1 MICTTWLVYIAE
13 YKICTPYIYNIRSVS
28 VLLFCA
34 GTSDPYVKFRLG
46 EQKYRSKT
54 IMKDLN
60 PKWDE
65 AFILWTSLLQ
75 EPLRIK
81 VYDYDRGMTDD
92 FMGECEVDLVQ
103 LQPNQ

>member
-1 MICTTWLVYIAE
+1 MAYTVGGSFATL
-13 YKICTPYIYNIRSVS
+13 TNGR
-28 VLLFCA
+28 VLLFPT

-46 EQKYRSKT
+46 DQKYRSKT

-75 EPLRIK
+75 EPLRIR

-92 FMGECEVDLVQ
+92 FMGGCDVDLVQ
-103 LQPNQ
+103 LQSNQ